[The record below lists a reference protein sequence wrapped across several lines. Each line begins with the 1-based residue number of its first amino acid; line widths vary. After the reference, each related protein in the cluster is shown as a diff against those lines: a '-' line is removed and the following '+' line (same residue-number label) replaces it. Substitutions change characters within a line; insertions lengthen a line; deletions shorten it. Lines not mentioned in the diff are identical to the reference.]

1 MSNDNFKIGLYKI
14 HQVQDIHHTMK
25 FIIWIFKIS
34 FANSNQGWML
44 KMTVWW
50 IMCTGKC
57 VESFFLIFWNSTK
70 KAFYLSPLIVA
81 LIVPG
86 VGWQQKWG
94 WHRIWSRSLVG
105 QGRSIQ
111 RIGVWSIGWMA
122 RPSASLST
130 PIGRASL
137 PITWLGAGAG
147 CTLRSKISAFNV
159 NLLSLVPGTGSLAH
173 LIFSFCPS
181 INLFLHA

>member
-25 FIIWIFKIS
+25 FIIWFLSPTATKGECWKWLFGELCAPAS
-34 FANSNQGWML
+34 
-44 KMTVWW
+44 VWNLFSSSSG
-50 IMCTGKC
+50 IPQ
-57 VESFFLIFWNSTK
+57 K

-94 WHRIWSRSLVG
+94 WHRIWGRSLVG